1 MPPTVEP
8 NSVFLN
14 IPYDSRFQ
22 SLYLAYIVGL
32 TELGLTPKATLAIPG
47 GITRL
52 DRIFELIQSCGYS
65 VHDLSRVEL
74 DRTPPATPRFN
85 MPLELGLT
93 IAWAKLH
100 PALHT
105 WFVCESVNRRAQ
117 KSISDLNGTDFNIH
131 DGTPEGVMRE
141 LANIF
146 VRRVGRATVPQ
157 MMRSYR
163 ALIRMLP
170 TLKSN
175 SGSKDVFTARMF
187 IELIAAASA
196 IRDEINMP

>member
-1 MPPTVEP
+1 
-8 NSVFLN
+8 
-14 IPYDSRFQ
+14 
-22 SLYLAYIVGL
+22 
-32 TELGLTPKATLAIPG
+32 
-47 GITRL
+47 
-52 DRIFELIQSCGYS
+52 
-65 VHDLSRVEL
+65 
-74 DRTPPATPRFN
+74 
-85 MPLELGLT
+85 
-93 IAWAKLH
+93 
-100 PALHT
+100 LHT